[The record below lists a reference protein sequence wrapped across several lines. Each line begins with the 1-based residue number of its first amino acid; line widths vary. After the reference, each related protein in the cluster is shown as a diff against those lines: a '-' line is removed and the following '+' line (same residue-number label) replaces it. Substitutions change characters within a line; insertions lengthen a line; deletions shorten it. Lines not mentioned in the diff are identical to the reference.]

1 MIARFQAMINCWNGG
16 ICATGGLIAPEKTR
30 WFLISFFWDGT
41 DWQYHT
47 KDSLPGDIFFPDKNG
62 DLYTV
67 TREEPT
73 SAFVSLCFDNP
84 LSGGDAATGE
94 VIWDAAN
101 VFEVQM

>member
-1 MIARFQAMINCWNGG
+1 MVSSI
-16 ICATGGLIAPEKTR
+16 L
-30 WFLISFFWDGT
+30 FWDGT

-47 KDSLPGDIFFPDKNG
+47 KDSLPGDIFLPDKNG
-62 DLYTV
+62 DFYTV

-73 SAFVSLCFDNP
+73 SAFVSLGFNNP

-101 VFEVQM
+101 VF